1 MAQTENQPK
10 SPIRAMFDRIAP
22 SYDTLNHLMSLGI
35 DYLWRR
41 RAVREL
47 RKFAPK
53 RVLDLATGT
62 CDLAIAIAKGIE
74 GVKVT
79 GTDISTE
86 MVEVGRAKVA
96 ERGLSEQIELGIA
109 DAEQLPY
116 GEGEF
121 DAVTVGFGVRNFVH
135 KEQGLSEMARVLRS
149 GGVVEILELS
159 RPTNKI
165 FGPIF
170 RFYFHKLMPIV
181 GGWISGDRAAYNYLP
196 ASVDKFPAPERFVEM
211 MREAGLEECRAI
223 SLTFGVAY
231 IYIGIK
237 R

>member
-1 MAQTENQPK
+1 
-10 SPIRAMFDRIAP
+10 MFDRIAP
-22 SYDTLNHLMSLGI
+22 SYDILNHLLSLGI
-35 DYLWRR
+35 DHLWRR

-62 CDLAIAIAKGIE
+62 CDMAVAIAKGIE

-86 MVEVGRAKVA
+86 MVEVGRVKVA
-96 ERGLSEQIELGIA
+96 KRGLSESIELGIA
-109 DAEQLPY
+109 DAENLPY

-121 DAVTVGFGVRNFVH
+121 DAVTVGFGVRNFTN
-135 KEQGLSEMARVLRS
+135 KEQGLREMRRVLRS

-159 RPTNKI
+159 RPKNKI

-170 RFYFHKLMPIV
+170 RFYFHKVMPIV

-211 MREAGLEECRAI
+211 MREAGLQECRAER
-223 SLTFGVAY
+223 LTLGVAY
-231 IYIGIK
+231 IYIGVK

>member
-1 MAQTENQPK
+1 
-10 SPIRAMFDRIAP
+10 MFDRIAP

-35 DYLWRR
+35 DHLWRR

-53 RVLDLATGT
+53 QVLDLATGT
-62 CDLAIAIAKGIE
+62 CDLAIAIVKGIE

-86 MVEVGRAKVA
+86 MVEVGRVKVA
-96 ERGLSEQIELGIA
+96 KRGLSERIELGIA
-109 DAEQLPY
+109 DAEQLPCGD
-116 GEGEF
+116 GEY
-121 DAVTVGFGVRNFVH
+121 DAITVGFGVRNFVH
-135 KEQGLSEMARVLRS
+135 KEQCLSEMSRVLRP

-165 FGPIF
+165 FAPIF

-211 MREAGLEECRAI
+211 MCEAGLQDCRALK
-223 SLTFGVAY
+223 LTFGVAY
-231 IYIGIK
+231 IYIGVK

>member
-1 MAQTENQPK
+1 
-10 SPIRAMFDRIAP
+10 MFDRIAP
-22 SYDTLNHLMSLGI
+22 SYDMLNHLLSLGI
-35 DYLWRR
+35 DHLWRR

-62 CDLAIAIAKGIE
+62 CDMAIAIAKGID

-79 GTDISTE
+79 GTDISME

-96 ERGLSEQIELGIA
+96 KRGLSEQIELSIA

-116 GEGEF
+116 AEGEF
-121 DAVTVGFGVRNFVH
+121 DAVAVGFGVRNFVH
-135 KEQGLSEMARVLRS
+135 KEQSLSEMARVVRS

-159 RPTNKI
+159 RPNNKI

-170 RFYFHKLMPIV
+170 RFYFHKVMPVV

-211 MREAGLEECRAI
+211 MREAGLQECRAER
-223 SLTFGVAY
+223 LTFGVAY
-231 IYIGIK
+231 VYIGVK

>member
-1 MAQTENQPK
+1 
-10 SPIRAMFDRIAP
+10 MFDRIAP
-22 SYDTLNHLMSLGI
+22 SYDMLNHLLSLGI
-35 DYLWRR
+35 DHLWRR

-74 GVKVT
+74 GVKVM

-86 MVEVGRAKVA
+86 MVEVGRVKVA
-96 ERGLSEQIELGIA
+96 KRGLSEQIELGIA
-109 DAEQLPY
+109 DAENLPY

-121 DAVTVGFGVRNFVH
+121 DAVTVGFGVRNFTN
-135 KEQGLSEMARVLRS
+135 KEQGLSEMARVLRE

-165 FGPIF
+165 FAPIF
-170 RFYFHKLMPIV
+170 RFYFHKVMPIM
-181 GGWISGDRAAYNYLP
+181 GGWISGDRAAYKYLP
-196 ASVDKFPAPERFVEM
+196 ASVDSFPAPERFVQM
-211 MREAGLEECRAI
+211 MREAGLQECRAI
-223 SLTFGVAY
+223 RLTFGVAY
-231 IYIGIK
+231 IYIGVK

>member
-1 MAQTENQPK
+1 
-10 SPIRAMFDRIAP
+10 MFDRIAP
-22 SYDTLNHLMSLGI
+22 SYDMLNHLLSLGI
-35 DYLWRR
+35 DHLWRR

-74 GVKVT
+74 GVKVM

-86 MVEVGRAKVA
+86 MVEVGRVKVA
-96 ERGLSEQIELGIA
+96 KRGLSEQIELGIA
-109 DAEQLPY
+109 DAENLPY

-121 DAVTVGFGVRNFVH
+121 DAVTVGFGVRNFTN
-135 KEQGLSEMARVLRS
+135 KEQGLSEMARVLCE

-165 FGPIF
+165 FAPIF
-170 RFYFHKLMPIV
+170 RFYFHKVMPIM
-181 GGWISGDRAAYNYLP
+181 GGWISGDRAAYKYLP
-196 ASVDKFPAPERFVEM
+196 ASVDSFPAPERFVQM
-211 MREAGLEECRAI
+211 MREAGLQECRAI
-223 SLTFGVAY
+223 RLTFGVAY
-231 IYIGIK
+231 IYIGVK

>member
-1 MAQTENQPK
+1 MSEKTTK
-10 SPIRAMFDRIAP
+10 SPVRAMFDRIAP
-22 SYDTLNHLMSLGI
+22 SYDMLNHLLSLGI
-35 DYLWRR
+35 DHLWRR

-74 GVKVT
+74 DVKVV

-86 MVEVGRAKVA
+86 MVEVGRVKVA
-96 ERGLSEQIELGIA
+96 KRGLSEQIELGIA
-109 DAEQLPY
+109 DAENLPY

-121 DAVTVGFGVRNFVH
+121 DAVTVGFGVRNFSN

-149 GGVVEILELS
+149 GGVVVILEFS
-159 RPTNKI
+159 RPNNKI
-165 FGPIF
+165 FAPIF
-170 RFYFHKLMPIV
+170 RFYFHKVMPVV
-181 GGWISGDRAAYNYLP
+181 GGWISGDRAAYDYLP
-196 ASVDKFPAPERFVEM
+196 ASVDKFPSPERFIEM
-211 MREAGLEECRAI
+211 MREAGLQECRAKR
-223 SLTFGVAY
+223 LTFGVAY
-231 IYIGIK
+231 IYIGVK

>member
-1 MAQTENQPK
+1 MSEKTTSK

-22 SYDTLNHLMSLGI
+22 SYDILNHLLSLGI
-35 DYLWRR
+35 DHLWRR

-62 CDLAIAIAKGIE
+62 CDMAVAIAKGIE

-86 MVEVGRAKVA
+86 MVEVGRVKVA
-96 ERGLSEQIELGIA
+96 KRGLSESIELGIA
-109 DAEQLPY
+109 DAENLPY

-121 DAVTVGFGVRNFVH
+121 DAVTVGFGVRNFTN
-135 KEQGLSEMARVLRS
+135 KEQGLREMRRVLRS

-159 RPTNKI
+159 RPKNKI

-170 RFYFHKLMPIV
+170 RFYFHKVMPIV

-211 MREAGLEECRAI
+211 MREAGLQECRAER
-223 SLTFGVAY
+223 LTLGVAY
-231 IYIGIK
+231 IYIGVK

>member
-1 MAQTENQPK
+1 MSEKTTK
-10 SPIRAMFDRIAP
+10 SPVRAMFDRIAP
-22 SYDTLNHLMSLGI
+22 SYDMLNHLLSLGI
-35 DYLWRR
+35 DHLWRR

-74 GVKVT
+74 GVKVM

-86 MVEVGRAKVA
+86 MVEVGRVKVA
-96 ERGLSEQIELGIA
+96 KRGLSEQIELGIA
-109 DAEQLPY
+109 DAENLPY

-121 DAVTVGFGVRNFVH
+121 DAVTVGFGVRNFTN
-135 KEQGLSEMARVLRS
+135 KEQGLSEMARVLRE

-165 FGPIF
+165 FAPIF
-170 RFYFHKLMPIV
+170 SFYFHKVMPIM
-181 GGWISGDRAAYNYLP
+181 GGWISGDRAAYKYLP
-196 ASVDKFPAPERFVEM
+196 ASVDSFPAPERFVQM
-211 MREAGLEECRAI
+211 MREAGLQECRAI
-223 SLTFGVAY
+223 RLTFGVAY
-231 IYIGIK
+231 IYIGVK

>member
-1 MAQTENQPK
+1 MSEKTTK
-10 SPIRAMFDRIAP
+10 SPVRAMFDRIAP
-22 SYDTLNHLMSLGI
+22 SYDMLNHLLSLGI
-35 DYLWRR
+35 DHLWRR

-74 GVKVT
+74 GVKVM

-86 MVEVGRAKVA
+86 MVEVGRVKVA
-96 ERGLSEQIELGIA
+96 KRGLSEQIELGIA
-109 DAEQLPY
+109 DAENLPY

-121 DAVTVGFGVRNFVH
+121 DAVTVGFGVRNFTN
-135 KEQGLSEMARVLRS
+135 KEQGLSEMARVLRE

-165 FGPIF
+165 FAPIF
-170 RFYFHKLMPIV
+170 RFYFHKVMPIM
-181 GGWISGDRAAYNYLP
+181 GGWISGDRAAYKYLP
-196 ASVDKFPAPERFVEM
+196 ASVDSFPAPERFVQM
-211 MREAGLEECRAI
+211 MREAGLQECRAI
-223 SLTFGVAY
+223 RLTFGVAY
-231 IYIGIK
+231 IYIGVK

>member
-47 RKFAPK
+47 REFAPK

-96 ERGLSEQIELGIA
+96 ERGLSERIELEIA

-116 GEGEF
+116 GEGEY

-135 KEQGLSEMARVLRS
+135 KEQCLSEMARVLRS

-231 IYIGIK
+231 IYIGVK

>member
-22 SYDTLNHLMSLGI
+22 SYDTLNHLMSFGI
-35 DYLWRR
+35 DHLWRR

-116 GEGEF
+116 GEGEY

>member
-1 MAQTENQPK
+1 
-10 SPIRAMFDRIAP
+10 MFDRIAP

-35 DYLWRR
+35 DHLWRR

-47 RKFAPK
+47 REFAPK

-96 ERGLSEQIELGIA
+96 ERGLSERIELGFA

-116 GEGEF
+116 GEGEY

-135 KEQGLSEMARVLRS
+135 KEQGLSEMTRVLRS

-196 ASVDKFPAPERFVEM
+196 ASVDKFPAPQRFVEM

-231 IYIGIK
+231 IYIGVK

>member
-1 MAQTENQPK
+1 MTQITSQSK
-10 SPIRAMFDRIAP
+10 GPIRAMFDRIAP
-22 SYDTLNHLMSLGI
+22 SYDTLNHLFSLGI
-35 DYLWRR
+35 DHLWRR
-41 RAVREL
+41 RTVREL

-62 CDLAIAIAKGIE
+62 CDLAIAMAKGIE
-74 GVKVT
+74 DVKVM

-96 ERGLSEQIELGIA
+96 RRGLSERIELGIA

-116 GEGEF
+116 GDGEY

-135 KEQGLSEMARVLRS
+135 KDQSLNEMARVLRS

-165 FGPIF
+165 FAPIF

-211 MREAGLEECRAI
+211 MREAGFDDCRTI
-223 SLTFGVAY
+223 KLTFGVAY

-237 R
+237 Q

>member
-1 MAQTENQPK
+1 
-10 SPIRAMFDRIAP
+10 MFDRIAP
-22 SYDTLNHLMSLGI
+22 SYDMLNHLLSLGI
-35 DYLWRR
+35 DHLWRR

-74 GVKVT
+74 GVKVM

-86 MVEVGRAKVA
+86 MVEVGRVTVAK
-96 ERGLSEQIELGIA
+96 RGLSEQIELGIA
-109 DAEQLPY
+109 DAENLPY

-121 DAVTVGFGVRNFVH
+121 DAVTVGFGVRNFTN
-135 KEQGLSEMARVLRS
+135 KEQGLSEMARVLRE

-165 FGPIF
+165 FAPIF
-170 RFYFHKLMPIV
+170 SFYFHKVMPIM
-181 GGWISGDRAAYNYLP
+181 GGWISGDRAAYKYLP
-196 ASVDKFPAPERFVEM
+196 ASVDSFPAPERFVQM
-211 MREAGLEECRAI
+211 MREAGLQECRAI
-223 SLTFGVAY
+223 RLTFGVAY
-231 IYIGIK
+231 IYIGVK

>member
-1 MAQTENQPK
+1 
-10 SPIRAMFDRIAP
+10 MFDRIAP

-35 DYLWRR
+35 DHLWRR

-47 RKFAPK
+47 REFAPK

-116 GEGEF
+116 GEGEY

-196 ASVDKFPAPERFVEM
+196 ASVDKFPAPQRFVEM
-211 MREAGLEECRAI
+211 MREAGFEECCAI

-231 IYIGIK
+231 IYIGVK

>member
-1 MAQTENQPK
+1 MSEKTTSK

-22 SYDTLNHLMSLGI
+22 SYDMLNHLLSLGI
-35 DYLWRR
+35 DHLWRR

-86 MVEVGRAKVA
+86 MVEVGRVKVA
-96 ERGLSEQIELGIA
+96 KRGLSERIELGIA
-109 DAEQLPY
+109 DAENLPY
-116 GEGEF
+116 GDGEF

-135 KEQGLSEMARVLRS
+135 KDQSLNEMARVLRS

-165 FGPIF
+165 FAPIF
-170 RFYFHKLMPIV
+170 RFYFHKVMPIV

-211 MREAGLEECRAI
+211 MREAGLQECRAI
-223 SLTFGVAY
+223 RLTFGVAY
-231 IYIGIK
+231 IYIGVK